1 MKRMSCTKTSASAL
15 VVLLVMSLMWGCSQT
30 PMGPSS
36 SDDGPRL
43 LGRSPAAAS
52 HLLQA
57 GILYTDS
64 VISSEDGGR
73 LALSDVVLDVPANAV
88 ASDTLFSIL
97 IPDAGVFFCEF
108 GTSGLVFSTPV
119 RVTMSY
125 SEADLNG
132 VDESTIR
139 IAYLNESSGIWES
152 LQCDVDPVS
161 KIVVAYM
168 DHFSAYGIISD

>member
-1 MKRMSCTKTSASAL
+1 MRRIDRTKKSASAL
-15 VVLLVMSLMWGCSQT
+15 VVLLAVSLMWGCSQS
-30 PMGPSS
+30 PMDSS
-36 SDDGPRL
+36 LSSDGPRL
-43 LGRSPAAAS
+43 LVRSPEAAS

-57 GILYTDS
+57 SSLYTDG
-64 VISSEDGGR
+64 VISSVNGGR
-73 LALSDVVLDVPANAV
+73 LELPGVVLDVPANAV
-88 ASDTLFSIL
+88 SSDTLFSIL

-125 SEADLNG
+125 SEADLVG

-139 IAYLNESSGIWES
+139 IAYLHESSGVWED
-152 LQCDVDPVS
+152 LRCDVDPVN